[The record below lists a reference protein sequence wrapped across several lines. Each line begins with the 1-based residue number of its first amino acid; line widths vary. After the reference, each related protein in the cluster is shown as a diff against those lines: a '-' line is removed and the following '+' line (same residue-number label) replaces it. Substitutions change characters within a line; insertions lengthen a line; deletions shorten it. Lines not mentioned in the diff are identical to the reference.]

1 MNKMI
6 KFFKEGVNSYMRNM
20 SDYQLFR
27 ITGDCTPM
35 YDNEDWYLPEREVKP
50 AIVKLSGLF
59 KRNCFRCWI

>member
-35 YDNEDWYLPEREVKP
+35 YDNED
-50 AIVKLSGLF
+50 
-59 KRNCFRCWI
+59 